1 MTHNS
6 SFQPWP
12 LPSVNPY
19 FPALLVTIYTQ
30 KMYHHHPKLSVFTH
44 RNLMVI
50 IWFKLQF
57 HLYNH
62 AMQVPISSIKW
73 KDSTASRRITHYL
86 NWSISPKYSWEDHQF
101 IDYTMSILLNTNEY
115 INLLHKII
123 YIYIMWVFMS
133 RSSSVYWVDH
143 WGSSK
148 HFYSSFK
155 HFLAVPCS
163 MWDLVPWP
171 GIEPQSPC
179 TGSMAS

>member
-101 IDYTMSILLNTNEY
+101 IDYTMSILLNSWA
-115 INLLHKII
+115 II
-123 YIYIMWVFMS
+123 
-133 RSSSVYWVDH
+133 
-143 WGSSK
+143 
-148 HFYSSFK
+148 
-155 HFLAVPCS
+155 
-163 MWDLVPWP
+163 
-171 GIEPQSPC
+171 
-179 TGSMAS
+179 TGSACCFSFWRSLAICHSSHLLQLLLLFFFFTSNSHSENIWHYAAVWSDSRLWPLCLHLVLS